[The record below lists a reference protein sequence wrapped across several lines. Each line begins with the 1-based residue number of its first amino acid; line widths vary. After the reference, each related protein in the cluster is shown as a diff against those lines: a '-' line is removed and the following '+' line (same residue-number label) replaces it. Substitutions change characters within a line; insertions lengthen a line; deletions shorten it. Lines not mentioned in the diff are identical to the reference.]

1 MDIHGDRKPSIKRDL
16 LQSVPARS
24 NSSMTAQEFENR
36 IVAWAQRRPDI
47 KALVL
52 GGSRAGTAGVDG
64 LSDWDFQLI
73 TTRPEDYRNTRWLA
87 EVAPCWC
94 AHAERTPRGVIKVSA
109 VFANGI
115 EADFVPLSAW
125 QMRVVFWSMRH
136 PRLADRMPRLLLHGI
151 RETRTFLL
159 GSGFRLLVDSGG
171 WEPRLAALKTSWPD
185 EKVSRQVYARHV
197 SAFWVKAIWVS
208 KKVARPEPRSAVLWM
223 HALMREHLYALL
235 AEEARLAGRPARA
248 EARKAEQWLDDRRLV
263 QTDIAVNLDQRVL
276 ARALLAQ
283 IDLFEEV
290 SRSVALARGFAP
302 PDDAAVAA
310 WLRAELTPLAGP
322 A

>member
-1 MDIHGDRKPSIKRDL
+1 MDNRDDRKPPIKRDL
-16 LQSVPARS
+16 LQSVPTRS
-24 NSSMTAQEFENR
+24 NSPMTAQEFENR
-36 IVAWAQRRPDI
+36 IIAWAKRRPDI

-52 GGSRAGTAGVDG
+52 GGSRAGTAGVDE

-73 TTRPEDYRNTRWLA
+73 TTRPDGYRNTRWLP
-87 EVAPCWC
+87 EIAPCWG
-94 AHAERTPRGVIKVSA
+94 AHAERTPRGVVKVSA

-115 EADFVPLSAW
+115 EADFVPLADW
-125 QMRVVFWSMRH
+125 QMRMVFWGMRH
-136 PRLADRMPRLLLHGI
+136 PRLAERMPCRLLHGI

-159 GSGFRLLVDSGG
+159 GSGFRLLVDTGG
-171 WEPRLAALKTSWPD
+171 WEPRLTALKTSWPD
-185 EKVSRQVYARHV
+185 EKISQEVYARHV
-197 SAFWVKAIWVS
+197 SAFWVKAVWVF

-223 HALMREHLYALL
+223 HALVREHLYALL
-235 AEEARLAGRPARA
+235 AEEARLAGRPARS
-248 EARKAEQWLDDRRLV
+248 EARKAEQWLDERRLV
-263 QTDIAVNLDQRVL
+263 QTDIAVNLDQRAL

-302 PDDAAVAA
+302 PDDTAVAA
-310 WLRAELTPLAGP
+310 WLRSELTPLAGP